1 MHVCCI
7 YDTYPDDITLQ
18 FSHIA
23 MVFDL
28 PRAPEAQRLSV
39 RCTWPGI
46 KTTIGP
52 WRRVRRYSVPVCL
65 VLLLWWFVFRFSEM
79 RRLWYRN
86 EPLVN
91 VYIANWNSY
100 KWPLFS
106 LVFVGLPEGSEKL
119 PVKYQWPCQEATN
132 TTEKPHLGI
141 RWAYRWSIFWGVRK
155 KSHLIWDGIT
165 IQGSIE
171 MIVLEIIHEVSLALT

>member
-91 VYIANWNSY
+91 VYIANWNRT
-100 KWPLFS
+100 LFI
-106 LVFVGLPEGSEKL
+106 GKL
-119 PVKYQWPCQEATN
+119 AIN
-132 TTEKPHLGI
+132 G
-141 RWAYRWSIFWGVRK
+141 SIFYSFCRFTRGQRK
-155 KSHLIWDGIT
+155 TAGEISMAMSGSNKHNWKTSPWD
-165 IQGSIE
+165 
-171 MIVLEIIHEVSLALT
+171 